1 MAMAIPGGDF
11 LTTGLNLIS
20 QSLLIPVVIILLIFV
35 VVVVVSLGGLIYE
48 YTSRTR
54 VSVDEVSNM
63 ILDISASDSVDSM
76 KAKINGS
83 PLPQA
88 QKNLLV
94 KIASTEN
101 LTDASREAIASTENL
116 TDASREAF
124 ARKLIENEENLTDK
138 SLEVTDIITRIGPT
152 LGLMGTLIPLG
163 TGLAALGSGDVN
175 TLSQSLIVAFDTTV
189 VGIGS
194 GAVAYVISKLR
205 NRWYEEYLSNLDVL
219 SDAVLDFMSN
229 H

>member
-1 MAMAIPGGDF
+1 MAIPGGDF

-48 YTSRTR
+48 YTSRTK
-54 VSVDEVSNM
+54 VSADDVSN
-63 ILDISASDSVDSM
+63 IIIDISNADSIDGLKS
-76 KAKINGS
+76 IISGS
-83 PLPQA
+83 GLPKV
-88 QKNLLV
+88 QKDVLT

-101 LTDASREAIASTENL
+101 MSKNT
-116 TDASREAF
+116 REAF
-124 ARKLIENEENLTDK
+124 ARKLVENEEGLTDK
-138 SLEVTDIITRIGPT
+138 SLEITDIITRIGPT

-194 GAVAYVISKLR
+194 GALAYVISKLR

-219 SDAVLDFMSN
+219 SDAVLDFMSKY
-229 H
+229 

>member
-54 VSVDEVSNM
+54 VSVDEVSNL
-63 ILDISASDSVDSM
+63 ILDMSSSDSVDSL

-83 PLPQA
+83 PLPQS

-101 LTDASREAIASTENL
+101 LTDASREA
-116 TDASREAF
+116 F
-124 ARKLIENEENLTDK
+124 ARK
-138 SLEVTDIITRIGPT
+138 
-152 LGLMGTLIPLG
+152 
-163 TGLAALGSGDVN
+163 
-175 TLSQSLIVAFDTTV
+175 
-189 VGIGS
+189 
-194 GAVAYVISKLR
+194 
-205 NRWYEEYLSNLDVL
+205 
-219 SDAVLDFMSN
+219 
-229 H
+229 

>member
-35 VVVVVSLGGLIYE
+35 VVSLGGLIYE

-54 VSVDEVSNM
+54 VSVDEVSNL
-63 ILDISASDSVDSM
+63 ILDISSSDSVDSL

-94 KIASTEN
+94 K
-101 LTDASREAIASTENL
+101 IASTENL

-219 SDAVLDFMSN
+219 SDAVLDFMAEN
-229 H
+229 N

>member
-1 MAMAIPGGDF
+1 MAMTIPGGDF

-20 QSLLIPVVIILLIFV
+20 QSLLIPVVIVLLIFV

-48 YTSRTR
+48 YTSRTK
-54 VSVDEVSNM
+54 VSVEDVSNL
-63 ILDISASDSVDSM
+63 ILEMSNCDTVDALKS
-76 KAKINGS
+76 KITNS
-83 PLPQA
+83 TLPQT
-88 QKNLLV
+88 QKDILV

-101 LTDASREAIASTENL
+101 LSNN
-116 TDASREAF
+116 SREAF
-124 ARKLIENEENLTDK
+124 ARKLIENEESLTDK

-194 GAVAYVISKLR
+194 GALAYIISKLR

-219 SDAVLDFMSN
+219 SDAVLDFMSE

>member
-1 MAMAIPGGDF
+1 MAMTIPGGDF

-35 VVVVVSLGGLIYE
+35 VVSLGGLIYE

-54 VSVDEVSNM
+54 VSAEEVSDL
-63 ILDISASDSVDSM
+63 ILDMADSDSVDEL
-76 KAKINGS
+76 KTKINNS
-83 PLPQA
+83 ILPKT
-88 QKNLLV
+88 QKTLLN

-101 LTDASREAIASTENL
+101 LTANT
-116 TDASREAF
+116 REAF

>member
-1 MAMAIPGGDF
+1 MAMTIPGGDF

-48 YTSRTR
+48 YTSRTK
-54 VSVDEVSNM
+54 VSVDDVSNL
-63 ILDISASDSVDSM
+63 ILEMSDCESIDALKS
-76 KAKINGS
+76 KINGS
-83 PLPQA
+83 PLPQT
-88 QKNLLV
+88 QKDLLV
-94 KIASTEN
+94 KIANTEN
-101 LTDASREAIASTENL
+101 LTVAS
-116 TDASREAF
+116 F

-194 GAVAYVISKLR
+194 GAVAYVVSKLR

-219 SDAVLDFMSN
+219 SDAVLDFMSK

>member
-1 MAMAIPGGDF
+1 M
-11 LTTGLNLIS
+11 
-20 QSLLIPVVIILLIFV
+20 
-35 VVVVVSLGGLIYE
+35 
-48 YTSRTR
+48 
-54 VSVDEVSNM
+54 
-63 ILDISASDSVDSM
+63 SASDSVDSL

-94 KIASTEN
+94 K
-101 LTDASREAIASTENL
+101 IASTENL

>member
-35 VVVVVSLGGLIYE
+35 VVSLGGLIYE

-54 VSVDEVSNM
+54 VSVDDVSNL
-63 ILDISASDSVDSM
+63 ILDMSASESVDSL
-76 KAKINGS
+76 KAKIKGS
-83 PLPQA
+83 PLPQT

-94 KIASTEN
+94 KIAN
-101 LTDASREAIASTENL
+101 TENL

-219 SDAVLDFMSN
+219 SDAVLDFMSKRN
-229 H
+229 

>member
-1 MAMAIPGGDF
+1 MTIPGGDF

-35 VVVVVSLGGLIYE
+35 VVVVISLGGLIYE
-48 YTSRTR
+48 YTSRTK
-54 VSVDEVSNM
+54 VSVDEVSDL
-63 ILDISASDSVDSM
+63 ILDISNAPGVDALKDIISNSAIP
-76 KAKINGS
+76 KVQKKI
-83 PLPQA
+83 
-88 QKNLLV
+88 LL
-94 KIASTEN
+94 KIAGTPNMSPNT
-101 LTDASREAIASTENL
+101 
-116 TDASREAF
+116 REAF
-124 ARKLIENEENLTDK
+124 ARKLIENEEGLTDK
-138 SLEVTDIITRIGPT
+138 SLEITDIITRIGPT

-175 TLSQSLIVAFDTTV
+175 TLSESLIVAFDTTV

-194 GAVAYVISKLR
+194 GALAYVISKLR

-219 SDAVLDFMSN
+219 SDAVLDFMAK

>member
-1 MAMAIPGGDF
+1 MAMTIPGGDF

-35 VVVVVSLGGLIYE
+35 VVVVISLGGLIYE
-48 YTSRTR
+48 YTSRTK
-54 VSVDEVSNM
+54 VSVDEVSDL
-63 ILDISASDSVDSM
+63 ILDISNAPGVDALKDIISNSAIP
-76 KAKINGS
+76 KVQKKI
-83 PLPQA
+83 
-88 QKNLLV
+88 LL
-94 KIASTEN
+94 KIASTPN
-101 LTDASREAIASTENL
+101 MSPNT
-116 TDASREAF
+116 REAF
-124 ARKLIENEENLTDK
+124 ARKLIENEEGLTDK
-138 SLEVTDIITRIGPT
+138 SLEITDIITRIGPT

-175 TLSQSLIVAFDTTV
+175 TLSESLIVAFDTTV

-194 GAVAYVISKLR
+194 GALAYVISKLR

-219 SDAVLDFMSN
+219 SDAVLDFMAK

>member
-1 MAMAIPGGDF
+1 MNIVDNSQIP
-11 LTTGLNLIS
+11 N
-20 QSLLIPVVIILLIFV
+20 
-35 VVVVVSLGGLIYE
+35 
-48 YTSRTR
+48 
-54 VSVDEVSNM
+54 
-63 ILDISASDSVDSM
+63 SM
-76 KAKINGS
+76 KNDLREIIDTDLDLESRIALAKKLIN
-83 PLPQA
+83 
-88 QKNLLV
+88 
-94 KIASTEN
+94 
-101 LTDASREAIASTENL
+101 SREK
-116 TDASREAF
+116 
-124 ARKLIENEENLTDK
+124 KLEKRL
-138 SLEVTDIITRIGPT
+138 SYTDIITRIGPT

>member
-35 VVVVVSLGGLIYE
+35 VVVVVSW
-48 YTSRTR
+48 
-54 VSVDEVSNM
+54 VSVDEVSNL
-63 ILDISASDSVDSM
+63 ILDMSASDSVDSL

-83 PLPQA
+83 SLPLS

-94 KIASTEN
+94 K
-101 LTDASREAIASTENL
+101 IASTENL

>member
-1 MAMAIPGGDF
+1 MTIPGGDF

-35 VVVVVSLGGLIYE
+35 VVVVISLGGLIYE
-48 YTSRTR
+48 YTSRTK
-54 VSVDEVSNM
+54 VSVDEVSDL
-63 ILDISASDSVDSM
+63 ILDISNAPGVDALKDIISNSAIP
-76 KAKINGS
+76 KV
-83 PLPQA
+83 
-88 QKNLLV
+88 QKNILL
-94 KIASTEN
+94 KIAGTPNMSPNT
-101 LTDASREAIASTENL
+101 
-116 TDASREAF
+116 REAF
-124 ARKLIENEENLTDK
+124 ARKLIENEEGLTDK
-138 SLEVTDIITRIGPT
+138 SLEITDIITRIGPT

-175 TLSQSLIVAFDTTV
+175 TLSESLIVAFDTTV

-194 GAVAYVISKLR
+194 GALAYVISKLR

-219 SDAVLDFMSN
+219 SDAVLDFMAK

>member
-1 MAMAIPGGDF
+1 MAMTIPGGDF

-48 YTSRTR
+48 YTSRTK
-54 VSVDEVSNM
+54 VSVDDVSSL
-63 ILDISASDSVDSM
+63 ILEMSDCESIDALKS
-76 KAKINGS
+76 KINGS
-83 PLPQA
+83 PLPQT
-88 QKNLLV
+88 QKDLLV
-94 KIASTEN
+94 KIANTEN
-101 LTDASREAIASTENL
+101 LTV
-116 TDASREAF
+116 ASREAF

-194 GAVAYVISKLR
+194 GAVAYVVSKLR

-219 SDAVLDFMSN
+219 SDAVLDFMTK

>member
-54 VSVDEVSNM
+54 VSVDEVSNL
-63 ILDISASDSVDSM
+63 ILDMSASDSVDSL

-83 PLPQA
+83 SLPQS

-94 KIASTEN
+94 K
-101 LTDASREAIASTENL
+101 IASTENL

-189 VGIGS
+189 VGIGA
-194 GAVAYVISKLR
+194 GAVAYFVSKVR
-205 NRWYEEYLSNLDVL
+205 RRWYEEYLSNLDAL
-219 SDAVLDFMSN
+219 AEALLDKLN

>member
-1 MAMAIPGGDF
+1 MTIPGGDF

-48 YTSRTR
+48 YTSRTK
-54 VSVDEVSNM
+54 VSVDDVSNL
-63 ILDISASDSVDSM
+63 ILDISNADSVDSL
-76 KAKINGS
+76 KYLISNSAIPK
-83 PLPQA
+83 L
-88 QKNLLV
+88 QKDILL

-101 LTDASREAIASTENL
+101 MSPNT
-116 TDASREAF
+116 REAF
-124 ARKLIENEENLTDK
+124 ARKLIENEEGLTDK

-175 TLSQSLIVAFDTTV
+175 TLSESLIVAFDTTV

-194 GAVAYVISKLR
+194 GALAYVISKLR

-219 SDAVLDFMSN
+219 SDAVLDFMSK

>member
-1 MAMAIPGGDF
+1 MAIPGGDF

-48 YTSRTR
+48 YTSRTK
-54 VSVDEVSNM
+54 VSADDVSN
-63 ILDISASDSVDSM
+63 IIIDISNADSIDGLKS
-76 KAKINGS
+76 IISGS
-83 PLPQA
+83 ELPKV
-88 QKNLLV
+88 QKDVLT

-101 LTDASREAIASTENL
+101 MSKNT
-116 TDASREAF
+116 REAF
-124 ARKLIENEENLTDK
+124 ARKLVENEEGLTDK
-138 SLEVTDIITRIGPT
+138 SLEITDIITRIGPT

-194 GAVAYVISKLR
+194 GALAYVISKLR

-219 SDAVLDFMSN
+219 SDAVLDFMSKY
-229 H
+229 

>member
-1 MAMAIPGGDF
+1 MAMTIPGGDF

-48 YTSRTR
+48 YTSRTK
-54 VSVDEVSNM
+54 VSVDDVSSL
-63 ILDISASDSVDSM
+63 ILEMSDCESIDALKS
-76 KAKINGS
+76 KINGS
-83 PLPQA
+83 PLPQT
-88 QKNLLV
+88 QKDLLV
-94 KIASTEN
+94 KIANTEN
-101 LTDASREAIASTENL
+101 LTV
-116 TDASREAF
+116 ASREAF

-194 GAVAYVISKLR
+194 GAVAYFVSKLR

-219 SDAVLDFMSN
+219 SDAVLDFMSK